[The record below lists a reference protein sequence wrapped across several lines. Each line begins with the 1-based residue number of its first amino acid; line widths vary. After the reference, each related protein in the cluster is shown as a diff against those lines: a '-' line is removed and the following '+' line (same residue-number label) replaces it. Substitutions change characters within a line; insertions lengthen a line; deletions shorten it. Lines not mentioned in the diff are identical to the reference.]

1 MPVLDRLPPR
11 VREAL
16 GVFSDQ
22 VRRINL
28 YDACARGEADP
39 DSDVDVM
46 GVVGWKEEGIVL

>member
-1 MPVLDRLPPR
+1 

-16 GVFSDQ
+16 GVFSGP

-28 YDACARGEADP
+28 YGSYARGEAAP

>member
-11 VREAL
+11 AREAL
-16 GVFSDQ
+16 GAFSGQ

-28 YDACARGEADP
+28 YGSYARGEADP

>member
-11 VREAL
+11 ARELL

-28 YDACARGEADP
+28 YGSYARGEADP

-46 GVVGWKEEGIVL
+46 GVVGWEEGGVL

>member
-1 MPVLDRLPPR
+1 VPVLDRLPPR

-28 YDACARGEADP
+28 YGSCARGEADP
-39 DSDVDVM
+39 DSGVDVM